1 MPLSSIVCQVSPL
14 SIVFLPSPTFVLFHF
29 SFLLL
34 LLFSY
39 DYFPFNYL
47 DFLFLIFGWVG
58 CCLIDIEMLFS
69 VQTNEPKPN
78 RDEISGAVRLSF
90 CSCLDQLRIEKISTR
105 LIEFGFGLSWNQPN
119 PTCALPS
126 NYFTLT
132 TYKFYINFRSLLS
145 HYNINKLWHHRI
157 NHNINS

>member
-29 SFLLL
+29 SYLLL

-90 CSCLDQLRIEKISTR
+90 CSCSEPDWLSSGSAWVETSQTR
-105 LIEFGFGLSWNQPN
+105 PVPFPQIILHL
-119 PTCALPS
+119 L
-126 NYFTLT
+126 L
-132 TYKFYINFRSLLS
+132 INFILILEVFCLVTIL
-145 HYNINKLWHHRI
+145 INYDI
-157 NHNINS
+157 IE